1 MITDAHPGTPT
12 QMTIEP
18 ASREEEA
25 RPRGAGRRPLW
36 PWLAAAALAAG
47 VAASNVWWYWRD
59 TRPVASLK
67 TIVTWLA
74 REQFAQAEDALR
86 EHLRRS
92 PHHGEARILL
102 ARALAGRGDLA
113 PCARELHEVPPW
125 WPTKA
130 DALLREGQAYLMI
143 DRAKDAEAAWLAVVE
158 DDPLHPRPHDIFHDA
173 SLELLKLYSTEDRW
187 EDAFVILWNAYDRAA
202 PADLPTL
209 LSMRLRSEM
218 ERVAPEETVPRLERY
233 VAADPTDWEALR
245 ALARAEQSLD
255 RPAEARRH
263 FEACLKGQPENPR
276 VWRDYLD
283 CAARAGRH
291 GRVGRVAGRG
301 PPGGAERG
309 RDLAVPRPA
318 QGEGRRLDRAAE
330 DYGAALRLNPYI
342 LAHHYRLAMVEERLG
357 HREEAAEHRRQAES
371 LPRRGASSCGPRSTI
386 SSRPGNWA
394 TRADRV

>member
-1 MITDAHPGTPT
+1 M
-12 QMTIEP
+12 
-18 ASREEEA
+18 
-25 RPRGAGRRPLW
+25 
-36 PWLAAAALAAG
+36 
-47 VAASNVWWYWRD
+47 
-59 TRPVASLK
+59 
-67 TIVTWLA
+67 
-74 REQFAQAEDALR
+74 
-86 EHLRRS
+86 
-92 PHHGEARILL
+92 LL

-113 PCARELHEVPPW
+113 PCARELHEVPSW

-187 EDAFVILWNAYDRAA
+187 EDAFVILWNAYDRAS

-276 VWRDYLD
+276 VWRDYLIALHEQGD
-283 CAARAGRH
+283 MDAWAALLAKVPQAAQSEAEIWRFRGLLKEKAGDWT
-291 GRVGRVAGRG
+291 G
-301 PPGGAERG
+301 
-309 RDLAVPRPA
+309 
-318 QGEGRRLDRAAE
+318 AAE
-330 DYGAALRLNPYI
+330 DY
-342 LAHHYRLAMVEERLG
+342 
-357 HREEAAEHRRQAES
+357 
-371 LPRRGASSCGPRSTI
+371 RGRCG
-386 SSRPGNWA
+386 
-394 TRADRV
+394 